1 MKKGNTLV
9 CIALMLIATTIMSA
23 CSGVRKIDRELDMMT
38 DSQFEKNFRKVHGSM
53 SLESMHT
60 FVRFGDR
67 VLENIERELES
78 GKLNAEERFDARNTR
93 KCVIAEREAM
103 LKLIEEKE
111 KSSNRKKKRNKEE

>member
-1 MKKGNTLV
+1 MTRRYTIV
-9 CIALMLIATTIMSA
+9 YFVLMLIATTIMSA

-111 KSSNRKKKRNKEE
+111 KSLKRKKRNRE

>member
-1 MKKGNTLV
+1 MTRRYTIV
-9 CIALMLIATTIMSA
+9 YFALMLIATTIMSA

>member
-111 KSSNRKKKRNKEE
+111 KSLKRKKKRNREQ

>member
-1 MKKGNTLV
+1 MTRRYTIV
-9 CIALMLIATTIMSA
+9 YFVLMLIATTIMSA

-111 KSSNRKKKRNKEE
+111 KSLKRKKKRNREQ

>member
-1 MKKGNTLV
+1 MTRRYT
-9 CIALMLIATTIMSA
+9 IAYFVLMLIATTFMSA

-38 DSQFEKNFRKVHGSM
+38 DSQFEKNFRKVHRDM

-111 KSSNRKKKRNKEE
+111 KSLKRKKKRNR